1 MVVQPEKSAMI
12 HHLST
17 VRSNREGFECLGDL
31 AKRTR
36 NLFADELELD
46 MSGVDFFDANMA
58 APLGAVLAR
67 VTDNFN
73 AVEIVD
79 APDTVERILRKN
91 RFLTRF
97 RYKSLSD
104 DNRTTVPFRR
114 FRLSDEGAFE
124 EYIRR
129 QFRGKGI
136 PRMSKAARRVFEKKV
151 FEVYQNAVIH
161 SESQVGV
168 FACGQ
173 FFPRK
178 NRLDFTVADAG
189 IGVRGAVRRYFRNS
203 RISSIPAL
211 KWALKP
217 SNTTKRGSQ
226 PGGLG
231 LQFLQNFSRLNRGKL
246 QIATRF
252 AFYEFNCGAE
262 DFQKMSAS
270 FPGTAVTI
278 EVNTADTATYVLA
291 TEATQN
297 TT

>member
-1 MVVQPEKSAMI
+1 MI

-17 VRSNREGFECLGDL
+17 VRSNLEGFECLGDL

-46 MSGVDFFDANMA
+46 MSGVEFFDANMA

-67 VTDNFN
+67 VADNFN
-73 AVEIVD
+73 TVEIVD
-79 APDTVERILRKN
+79 VPDTVERILRKKQ
-91 RFLTRF
+91 FLTHF
-97 RYKSLSD
+97 RYKPLSD
-104 DNRTTVPFRR
+104 DNRTTMPFRR
-114 FRLSDEGAFE
+114 LRLYDEGAFE
-124 EYIRR
+124 EYVHR
-129 QFRGKGI
+129 QSGSKGI
-136 PRMSKAARRVFEKKV
+136 PGMSKAARRVFKKKI

-161 SESQVGV
+161 SESQTGI

-178 NRLDFTVADAG
+178 SRLDFTIADAG
-189 IGVRGAVRRYFRNS
+189 IGIRGAVRRHFKNS
-203 RISSIPAL
+203 RIGSIPAL

-231 LQFLQNFSRLNRGKL
+231 LQFLQDFSRLNRGKI

-252 AFYEFNCGAE
+252 AFYEFNDGAE

-278 EVNTADTATYVLA
+278 EVNTADTAT
-291 TEATQN
+291 
-297 TT
+297 

>member
-1 MVVQPEKSAMI
+1 MI

-36 NLFADELELD
+36 SLFADKLELD
-46 MSGVDFFDANMA
+46 MSRVEFFDANMA

-67 VTDNFN
+67 VADNLN
-73 AVEIVD
+73 TVEIVEV
-79 APDTVERILRKN
+79 PGIVERILRKN
-91 RFLTRF
+91 QFLTYF

-104 DNRTTVPFRR
+104 DNRTTMPFRR
-114 FRLSDEGAFE
+114 LRLSDEGVFE

-129 QFRGKGI
+129 QFRGKGV
-136 PRMSKAARRVFEKKV
+136 PRMSKAAGRVFRKKV

-161 SESQVGV
+161 SESQIGV

-178 NRLDFTVADAG
+178 KRLDFTIADAG
-189 IGVRGAVRRYFRNS
+189 IGIRSAVRRHFKNS
-203 RISSIPAL
+203 RIGSIPAL

-217 SNTTKRGSQ
+217 SNTTKRDSQQ

-231 LQFLQNFSRLNRGKL
+231 LQFLQDFSRLNQGKI

-252 AFYEFNCGAE
+252 AFYEFNRGAE
-262 DFQKMSAS
+262 NFRKMSAD

-278 EVNTADTATYVLA
+278 EVNTADTATYVLT

-297 TT
+297 ATR

>member
-1 MVVQPEKSAMI
+1 MI

-17 VRSNREGFECLGDL
+17 VRSNIEGFECLGDL
-31 AKRTR
+31 AKRTKS
-36 NLFADELELD
+36 LFADELELD
-46 MSGVDFFDANMA
+46 MSGVGFFDANMA

-67 VTDNFN
+67 VADNFN
-73 AVEIVD
+73 TVEIVD
-79 APDTVERILRKN
+79 APGIVKRTLRKN
-91 RFLTRF
+91 QFLTHF
-97 RYKSLSD
+97 RYKPLSD
-104 DNRTTVPFRR
+104 GHRTTMPFRR

-129 QFRGKGI
+129 QFIGRGI
-136 PRMSKAARRVFEKKV
+136 PSMSKAARRVFKKKV
-151 FEVYQNAVIH
+151 FEVYQNAVTH
-161 SESQVGV
+161 SESQIGV

-178 NRLDFTVADAG
+178 KRLDFTIADAG
-189 IGVRGAVRRYFRNS
+189 IGIRGAVRRYFGNP
-203 RISSIPAL
+203 RIGSIPAL
-211 KWALKP
+211 QWALKP

-231 LQFLQNFSRLNRGKL
+231 LQFLQNFSHLNRGKI

-252 AFYEFNCGAE
+252 AFYEFNRGAE

-278 EVNTADTATYVLA
+278 EVNTADMATYVLT
-291 TEATQN
+291 TEAAQN

>member
-1 MVVQPEKSAMI
+1 MI

-36 NLFADELELD
+36 SLFADKLELD
-46 MSGVDFFDANMA
+46 MSRVEFFDANMA

-67 VTDNFN
+67 VADNLN
-73 AVEIVD
+73 TVEIVEV
-79 APDTVERILRKN
+79 PGIVERILRKN
-91 RFLTRF
+91 QFLTYF
-97 RYKSLSD
+97 RYKSLND
-104 DNRTTVPFRR
+104 DNRTTMPFRR
-114 FRLSDEGAFE
+114 LRLSDEGVFE

-129 QFRGKGI
+129 QFRGKGV
-136 PRMSKAARRVFEKKV
+136 PRMSKAAGRVFRKKV

-161 SESQVGV
+161 SESQIGV

-178 NRLDFTVADAG
+178 KRLDFTIADAG
-189 IGVRGAVRRYFRNS
+189 IGIRGAVRRHFKNS
-203 RISSIPAL
+203 RIGSIPAL

-217 SNTTKRGSQ
+217 SNTTKRDSQQ

-231 LQFLQNFSRLNRGKL
+231 LQFLQDFSRLNRGKI

-252 AFYEFNCGAE
+252 AFYEFNRGAE
-262 DFQKMSAS
+262 DFRKMSAD

-278 EVNTADTATYVLA
+278 EVNTADTATYVLT
-291 TEATQN
+291 TEATQD

>member
-1 MVVQPEKSAMI
+1 MI

-46 MSGVDFFDANMA
+46 MSGVEFFDANMA

-67 VTDNFN
+67 VADNFN
-73 AVEIVD
+73 TVEIV
-79 APDTVERILRKN
+79 AIPGSVERILRKN
-91 RFLTRF
+91 QFLIHF

-104 DNRTTVPFRR
+104 DHRTTMPFRR
-114 FRLSDEGAFE
+114 LRLSDEGAFE

-129 QFRGKGI
+129 QFRGKKGI
-136 PRMSKAARRVFEKKV
+136 PRMSKAAGRVFRKKV

-161 SESQVGV
+161 SESQIGI

-173 FFPRK
+173 FSPRK
-178 NRLDFTVADAG
+178 DRLDFTIADAG
-189 IGVRGAVRRYFRNS
+189 IGIRGAVRRHFKNPK
-203 RISSIPAL
+203 IGSIPAL

-217 SNTTKRGSQ
+217 SNTTKRGPQ

-231 LQFLQNFSRLNRGKL
+231 LQFLQDFSRLNRGKI

-252 AFYEFNCGAE
+252 AFYEFNSGAE
-262 DFQKMSAS
+262 NFRKMSAS

-278 EVNTADTATYVLA
+278 EVNTADTATCVLT

-297 TT
+297 TAG

>member
-1 MVVQPEKSAMI
+1 MI
-12 HHLST
+12 HRLST

-31 AKRTR
+31 AKRAR

-46 MSGVDFFDANMA
+46 MSRVEFFDANMA

-67 VTDNFN
+67 VADNFN
-73 AVEIVD
+73 TVEIVD
-79 APDTVERILRKN
+79 VPDSVERILRKN
-91 RFLTRF
+91 RFLTHF

-104 DNRTTVPFRR
+104 DHRTTMPFRR
-114 FRLSDEGAFE
+114 LRLSDEGAFE

-136 PRMSKAARRVFEKKV
+136 PRMSKAAGRVFKKKV

-161 SESQVGV
+161 SESQIGI

-173 FFPRK
+173 FFPQK
-178 NRLDFTVADAG
+178 SRLDFTIADAG
-189 IGVRGAVRRYFRNS
+189 IGIRGAVRRHFKNS
-203 RISSIPAL
+203 RIGSIPAL

-217 SNTTKRGSQ
+217 SNTTKRGPQ

-231 LQFLQNFSRLNRGKL
+231 LQFLQDFSRLNRGKI

-252 AFYEFNCGAE
+252 AFYEFNRGAE
-262 DFQKMSAS
+262 NFRKMSAS

-278 EVNTADTATYVLA
+278 EVNTADTATYVLT

-297 TT
+297 ATR